1 MRNKVEEILND
12 ILLDSEE
19 GKVDVNK
26 IYAKL
31 EQLKKLEGDPNSLEL
46 VMGDEELTEL
56 IKGYIKDD
64 NTSKLKL
71 ADMLISNIKVQDK
84 ALYSRE
90 FASDYKIEA
99 QELGMSLAKD
109 EVIQKIKLSF
119 DDNTWNKLQYYPN
132 YEIRY
137 VLGYLA
143 GRDIPL
149 NAIWIFSNPNSGDI
163 WLYSKLGGSAILNVN
178 IKYQVENVRTLWK
191 AITDMMIEKGED
203 VENRDL
209 EEVLQAYGM
218 NYNIKS
224 SMEDMLPP
232 PKFIKDVDQL
242 TMDLYKVKLD
252 KPVISA
258 LSHSLV
264 IVEDRPSDVTE
275 GGKLIAFGPKNSL
288 YFEIYKNYEANREI
302 ILDMLKQ
309 VNGDFS
315 DERSSEEF
323 KVVKGNYEV
332 PPFELGQY
340 SEELPNF
347 GKKMTFESDSG
358 IVVSVNIRNEEIT
371 IITFKDKPESEGK
384 TLKYKS
390 ELLSD
395 EDVYNVC
402 KLIVADCK
410 PSEELDSAAMK
421 CMCELNRFGEF
432 V

>member
-19 GKVDVNK
+19 GKVDVNN

-31 EQLKKLEGDPNSLEL
+31 EQLKKLEGDPESLEL

-84 ALYSRE
+84 ASYSRE

-99 QELGMSLAKD
+99 QELGRSLAKD
-109 EVIQKIKLSF
+109 EVQAKIKLSF
-119 DDNTWNKLQYYPN
+119 DDNTWSKLSYYPS
-132 YEIRY
+132 YEVRY
-137 VLGYLA
+137 VLGYLT
-143 GRDIPL
+143 GREIPL
-149 NAIWIFSNPNSGDI
+149 NAVWIFSNNNDI
-163 WLYSKLGGSAILNVN
+163 WIYSKLGGSAILSVN
-178 IKYQVENVRTLWK
+178 LKYQVENVRALWK
-191 AITDMMIEKGED
+191 AITDMMIEKGEN

-218 NYNIKS
+218 NYNVRS

-232 PKFIKDVDQL
+232 PKFIKSANDLV
-242 TMDLYKVKLD
+242 MDLFKVELKN
-252 KPVISA
+252 PVTSA
-258 LSHSLV
+258 LGPELV
-264 IVEDRPSDVTE
+264 LIEDRPLDPME
-275 GGKLIAFGPKNSL
+275 GGKLFAFGPKNCL
-288 YFEIYKNYEANREI
+288 YFDINKNYDINRSG
-302 ILDMLKQ
+302 ILEMLKQ

-340 SEELPNF
+340 SEEIPNF

-371 IITFKDKPESEGK
+371 IITFKDKPESEGQ

>member
-84 ALYSRE
+84 ASYSRE

-99 QELGMSLAKD
+99 QELGRSLAKD
-109 EVIQKIKLSF
+109 EVQAKIRLSF
-119 DDNTWNKLQYYPN
+119 DDNTWSKLSYYPD

-137 VLGYLA
+137 VLGYLT
-143 GRDIPL
+143 GREIPL
-149 NAIWIFSNPNSGDI
+149 NAVWIFSNDKDI
-163 WLYSKLGGSAILNVN
+163 WIYSKLSGSAILSVN
-178 IKYQVENVRTLWK
+178 LKHQVENVRTLWK
-191 AITDMMIEKGED
+191 AITDMMIEKGEN

-209 EEVLQAYGM
+209 EEILQAYGM
-218 NYNIKS
+218 NYNVKS

-232 PKFIKDVDQL
+232 PKFIKD
-242 TMDLYKVKLD
+242 
-252 KPVISA
+252 A
-258 LSHSLV
+258 ESLV
-264 IVEDRPSDVTE
+264 LDLFKVELKHPIKSAVSPELILIEDRPDE
-275 GGKLIAFGPKNSL
+275 PIGDGKLIAFGPKNCL
-288 YFEIYKNYEANREI
+288 YFDIYKNYDANRAAI
-302 ILDMLKQ
+302 IEMLKQ
-309 VNGDFS
+309 VDGEFS
-315 DERSSEEF
+315 DERASEDF